1 MPLSMH
7 QASVPVFRQSL
18 AALSAVLDKAEAHC
32 KDADQDPTELLAARL
47 APDMFTLTEQVQR
60 ATFHASQCAAQ
71 LGQVE
76 TPSFDDGEKSFDDLR
91 VRIANTIDFVSS
103 FAPDNFEGSEMR
115 IHKIP
120 TRVAVLEL
128 AGQDFLLHFALPQF
142 LFHVTTAYD
151 IIRHADVEIG
161 KRDYLGSANDR

>member
-1 MPLSMH
+1 MPISMH
-7 QASVPVFRQSL
+7 RASVPVFRQSL

-32 KDADQDPTELLAARL
+32 KNADRDPAELLAARL
-47 APDMFTLTEQVQR
+47 APNMYTLTEQVQR

-76 TPSFDDGEKSFDDLR
+76 TPSFDNEEANFNDLR
-91 VRIANTIDFVSS
+91 GRIANTIEYVSS
-103 FAPDNFEGSEMR
+103 FKPDRFEGSETR
-115 IHKIP
+115 IHQIP
-120 TRVAVLEL
+120 TRIAVLEL

-151 IIRHADVEIG
+151 IVRHAGVEIG
-161 KRDYLGSANDR
+161 KRDYLGTASER

>member
-7 QASVPVFRQSL
+7 RASNPVFRQSL
-18 AALSAVLDKAEAHC
+18 AALSGVLDKAEAHC
-32 KDADQDPTELLAARL
+32 KSTDTNPAEFLAERL
-47 APDMFTLTEQVQR
+47 APDMYTLTEQVQR

-71 LGQVE
+71 LGEVE
-76 TPSFDDGEKSFDDLR
+76 TPSFDNEESGFDDLR
-91 VRIANTIDFVSS
+91 DRIADTIEYVGS
-103 FAPDNFEGSEMR
+103 FTPDRFEGSETR

-128 AGQDFLLHFALPQF
+128 SGQDFLFHFALPQF

-151 IIRHADVEIG
+151 IVRHAGGEIG
-161 KRDYLGSANDR
+161 KRDYLGSASDR

>member
-1 MPLSMH
+1 MH

-18 AALSAVLDKAEAHC
+18 AALSNVLDKAEAHC
-32 KDADQDPTELLAARL
+32 ETSDKDPAELLASRL
-47 APDMFTLTEQVQR
+47 APDMYSLTEQVQR

-76 TPSFDDGEKSFDDLR
+76 TPSFENDETNFDDLR
-91 VRIANTIDFVSS
+91 TRIANTIEYVSS
-103 FAPDNFEGSEMR
+103 FTPNRFEGSEQR

-128 AGQDFLLHFALPQF
+128 PGQDFLFHFALPQF
-142 LFHVTTAYD
+142 FFHVATAYD
-151 IIRHADVEIG
+151 LIRHAGVEVG
-161 KRDYLGSANDR
+161 KRDYLGSASDR

>member
-1 MPLSMH
+1 MPISMH
-7 QASVPVFRQSL
+7 QASIPVFRQSL

-32 KDADQDPTELLAARL
+32 KATDLDPDGLLAARL

-71 LGQVE
+71 LGATE

-91 VRIANTIDFVSS
+91 GRIANTIEFVSS
-103 FAPDNFEGSEMR
+103 FTPERLEGSEER
-115 IHKIP
+115 IHQIP

-151 IIRHADVEIG
+151 IVRHAGVEIG
-161 KRDYLGSANDR
+161 KRDYLGSAEDR

>member
-1 MPLSMH
+1 MSLSMH
-7 QASVPVFRQSL
+7 QTSIPIFRQSL
-18 AALSAVLDKAEAHC
+18 AALSAVLDKAEAYC
-32 KDADQDPTELLAARL
+32 KDADQDPAALLAARL

-71 LGQVE
+71 LGQAE
-76 TPSFDDGEKSFDDLR
+76 TPSFDDDETSFDDLR
-91 VRIANTIDFVSS
+91 GRIANTIDYVSS
-103 FAPDNFEGSEMR
+103 FTPDRFEGSETR

-128 AGQDFLLHFALPQF
+128 AGQDILLHFALPQF

-151 IIRHADVEIG
+151 IVRHAGAEIG
-161 KRDYLGSANDR
+161 KRDYLGSADDR